1 MRYRA
6 TIILLTLLAL
16 PLLSLALPGVTAARA
31 DYVTTYGYGPVPCWR
46 FLTDLED
53 TKERDRQLI
62 YSGFVAGWMSA
73 VGYTDADIFKTAKP
87 SDVVR
92 RLQAYCL
99 RNTEATIADGLGE
112 LTWGQAGR

>member
-6 TIILLTLLAL
+6 TILLTLLAAL
-16 PLLSLALPGVTAARA
+16 LLSLALPGVTARA

-46 FLTDLED
+46 FLSDLED
-53 TKERDRQLI
+53 SNERDRQLI

-73 VGYTDADIFKTAKP
+73 IGYTDATVFKTAKP

-92 RLQAYCL
+92 RLQTYCFK
-99 RNTEATIADGLGE
+99 NTEATIADGLGE
-112 LTWGQAGR
+112 LTWGQSGR

>member
-6 TIILLTLLAL
+6 TILLTLPAAVL
-16 PLLSLALPGVTAARA
+16 LLSLALPRSTARA

-73 VGYTDADIFKTAKP
+73 IGYTDSNVFKSAKP

-92 RLQAYCL
+92 RLQAFCL
-99 RNTEATIADGLGE
+99 KNTEATIADGLGD
-112 LTWGQAGR
+112 LTWGQNGR